1 MEVPEDGA
9 EGTGVVSEVLFLCF
23 FTPSLQ
29 QEEQPP
35 LWQLLSWALIAGTP
49 QIIEARRTPAKVRR
63 SIEEDIM
70 IFCLSV

>member
-1 MEVPEDGA
+1 LAGAFVEVPEDGA

-35 LWQLLSWALIAGTP
+35 LWQLLS
-49 QIIEARRTPAKVRR
+49 
-63 SIEEDIM
+63 
-70 IFCLSV
+70 